1 MAATK
6 ILCVHGVGHAEN
18 DPHWNQPW
26 REAITNA
33 FKQWNNPDPPEFS
46 VVAYDNLFANAP
58 LNPVEYAAA
67 VSELLASAAWHSI
80 AGPSRAKAFG
90 PPDLGKYAGRWFAGM
105 VAQWV
110 VDDQLRSRCREAI
123 AAEIDRFQPDIVCA
137 HSLGT
142 LLCYDLFTFDAVGR
156 QKIQGRTF
164 VSFGS
169 QIGNTFV
176 QAKAWGG
183 RVPMIAARQWYHL
196 FNHQDPAFTAE
207 IQEPGSANFLE
218 VVTDSPAGHAAT
230 TTGGNPGYL
239 DNPNTST
246 SVWQPLARPIAA
258 QLLTRGLAGPEAVQL
273 RPPSHRALLVGINA
287 YPDPASRLE
296 GCVNDVYL
304 ISELLQENAFVA
316 DNIRLLLDERASRE
330 AILDRLH
337 WLLDDAG
344 DGSQRIFYYS
354 GHGVQI
360 PGYGVKEQVDHLE
373 DGLVPVDFDWA
384 KLNAIT
390 DQDLLALYSQLP
402 YNARFTAI
410 FDCCY
415 AGGLIKSLRTRVRA
429 LAVPLDVQHRMQKWN
444 STRRAWEPRALNPI
458 NPDLSDPDRKVYSGV
473 NGATY
478 KLGRAMPLRRLRSE
492 QYDTACRLR
501 GHQGPY
507 LPVVLEACRED
518 QLSYEYT
525 GGATTNGAFT
535 YALVREYR
543 AAHRR
548 KTATTFVE
556 LARKV
561 STEIRGLGFDEI
573 PQLIGP
579 SEVINGPIPHGDPA
593 PQPKTEPA
601 ASGSNIHGTSS

>member
-1 MAATK
+1 MPAVK
-6 ILCVHGVGHAEN
+6 ILCIHGVGHAEN

-26 REAITNA
+26 RDAIANA
-33 FKQWNNPDPPEFS
+33 FKRWNNPDPPEFS
-46 VVAYDNLFANAP
+46 VVAYDNLFASTP
-58 LNPVEYAAA
+58 LNPIEYFAA
-67 VSELLASAAWHSI
+67 VGELLASAAWHSV

-110 VDDQLRSRCREAI
+110 VDDKLRDECRKAI
-123 AAEIDRFQPDIVCA
+123 SDEIDRFQPDIVCA

-142 LLCYDLFTFDAVGR
+142 LLCYDLFTFDGVGR
-156 QKIQGRTF
+156 QKIEGRTF
-164 VSFGS
+164 ISFGS

-176 QAKAWGG
+176 KAKAWGG
-183 RVPMIAARQWYHL
+183 RVPMIAAKQWYHL

-218 VVTDSPAGHAAT
+218 VVADSPAGHAAT
-230 TTGGNPGYL
+230 TTASNPGYL
-239 DNPNTST
+239 DHPNTIT
-246 SVWQPLARPIAA
+246 SIWQPLARPTTAG
-258 QLLTRGLAGPEAVQL
+258 LLTRGFAAPGAVAPSP
-273 RPPSHRALLVGINA
+273 PPSHRALLVGINA
-287 YPDPASRLE
+287 YPDPANRLE

-304 ISELLQENAFVA
+304 ISELLQENGFPA
-316 DNIRLLLDERASRE
+316 DNIRLLLDERANRE

-360 PGYGVKEQVDHLE
+360 PGYGVNEQIDHVE
-373 DGLVPVDFDWA
+373 DGLVPVDFDWT

-390 DQDLLALYSQLP
+390 DQDLSGLYSQLP
-402 YNARFTAI
+402 YNALFTAV

-429 LAVPLDVQHRMQKWN
+429 LAIPLDIRHRMQKWN
-444 STRRAWEPRALNPI
+444 SSRRAWEPRALNPI
-458 NPDLSDPDRKVYSGV
+458 NPGLSEPDRKAYSGI
-473 NGATY
+473 NGVTY
-478 KLGRAMPLRRLRSE
+478 KLGRAMSLRRLNNE
-492 QYDTACRLR
+492 QYDAARRLR
-501 GHQGPY
+501 NHKGPY
-507 LPVVLEACRED
+507 LPLVIEACNED

-535 YALVREYR
+535 YALVREHR
-543 AAHRR
+543 AANRR
-548 KTATTFVE
+548 RTPPTFVE
-556 LARKV
+556 LVRKV
-561 STEIRGLGFDEI
+561 TADIKTLGFAES

-579 SEVINGPIPHGDPA
+579 NEVINGPILRGDPA
-593 PQPKTEPA
+593 PGPKTEQA
-601 ASGSNIHGTSS
+601 VSGLNIR